1 MINEIKFKEQISK
14 NLIYYRKMNKLT
26 QSELA
31 NKLNY
36 SDKAI
41 SKWERGE
48 NLPDL
53 YILASIAELYGVTLN
68 DLTSSK
74 PSLPKTVKKQN
85 HLMITLLSVGLVW
98 LVATFVCILLYII
111 NPEIPKVW
119 LSFIYA
125 ISISFIVLIVFSS
138 IWGSNLLV
146 SIFVSLFVWSIPLS
160 IGLSFEIGRLWL
172 LYICMIPLQALI
184 ILWFLLK
191 NNLIKIKKNKQ

>member
-1 MINEIKFKEQISK
+1 MYVGWINVFCNLEKYIFFCYNKYMINEIKFKEQISK

-53 YILASIAELYGVTLN
+53 YILASIAELYGVSLN
-68 DLTSSK
+68 DLPSSK

-85 HLMITLLSVGLVW
+85 HLMITLLSVGLVS
-98 LVATFVCILLYII
+98 ATKFLANLCFFT
-111 NPEIPKVW
+111 IPKTTFPTNKTKA
-119 LSFIYA
+119 S
-125 ISISFIVLIVFSS
+125 ISIT
-138 IWGSNLLV
+138 
-146 SIFVSLFVWSIPLS
+146 
-160 IGLSFEIGRLWL
+160 
-172 LYICMIPLQALI
+172 
-184 ILWFLLK
+184 
-191 NNLIKIKKNKQ
+191 IKIM